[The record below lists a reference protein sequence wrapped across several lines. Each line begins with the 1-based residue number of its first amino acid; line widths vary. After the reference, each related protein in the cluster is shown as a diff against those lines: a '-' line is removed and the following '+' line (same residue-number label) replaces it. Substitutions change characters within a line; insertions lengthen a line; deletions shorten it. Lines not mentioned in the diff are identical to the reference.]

1 MKIVLIGPPAS
12 GKSTQAEW
20 ISEKF
25 GIPRISTGD
34 ILRKHVADRTE
45 LGMLAQEDMNH
56 GKLVSDDIVIRMM
69 EERLKEG
76 DCANGYLLD
85 GYPRTMRQARSLE
98 LIEDLEVVLYLN
110 VGDEEIIKRMSG
122 RRVCPDCEAVYHIV
136 NDSPRLEGVCDKCG
150 SKLIIREDDKE
161 ETVRRRLEV
170 FKEETSPLISFYS
183 DKDILRKADASGPI
197 EETRGNVE
205 DALAHLGNV

>member
-12 GKSTQAEW
+12 GKSTQAKR

-34 ILRKHVADRTE
+34 ILRKHVADQTE
-45 LGMLAQEDMNH
+45 LGMLAQEDMNQ

-69 EERLKEG
+69 EERLKEE

-85 GYPRTMRQARSLE
+85 GYPRTVRQARSLE
-98 LIEDLEVVLYLN
+98 LIEGLDVVLYLN

-122 RRVCPDCEAVYHIV
+122 RRVCPDCEAVYHFI
-136 NDSPRLEGVCDKCG
+136 NDPPRLEGVCDKCG
-150 SKLIIREDDKE
+150 TNLIIREDDKE
-161 ETVRRRLEV
+161 ETIRRRLEV

-197 EETRGNVE
+197 EETRNNVE
-205 DALAHLGNV
+205 KALEHLGNL